1 MKYNTRRFRQYC
13 TRYHVF
19 LKLVLVFKEEQS
31 ERYTV
36 KHIPFG
42 KQMVFEYKNETD
54 AEMYAVLDEEKRL
67 VGADIYGVDANDLI
81 NLLVFIINQ
90 RMTKTRFK
98 SINLCFPGASS
109 GVIDI
114 LKVNMP

>member
-1 MKYNTRRFRQYC
+1 MSNIYASGDVLDKAIPKLTPTATFESNYIAAHILGMTKDEIQYRRFRQYC

-19 LKLVLVFKEEQS
+19 LKLVLVFKKEQN

-54 AEMYAVLDEEKRL
+54 AEMYVVLDEETTCWRRY
-67 VGADIYGVDANDLI
+67 IW
-81 NLLVFIINQ
+81 
-90 RMTKTRFK
+90 RR
-98 SINLCFPGASS
+98 SR
-109 GVIDI
+109 
-114 LKVNMP
+114 

>member
-1 MKYNTRRFRQYC
+1 MKYNTQRFRQYC
-13 TRYHVF
+13 TRSRLSQIGVS
-19 LKLVLVFKEEQS
+19 VQGAEQS

-67 VGADIYGVDANDLI
+67 VGADIYGVDAADLI

-90 RMTKTRFK
+90 RMTAQDLNQLIFAFLVRLAV
-98 SINLCFPGASS
+98 SLIC
-109 GVIDI
+109 
-114 LKVNMP
+114 